1 MNILLL
7 SAEVTPFAK
16 AGGLGDVAA
25 SLPKAW
31 EELGHTPIVI
41 VPKYGH
47 IDTRKYEIVQTE
59 VIFSVPMGTWQE
71 YGRLW
76 RGVLPD
82 STVPVYFIQNQ
93 DYFDREGIYGNPDGF
108 ADNDRR
114 FLFLTRAAFEAARA
128 LQFKPDII
136 HAHDNHTAFAMA
148 FLKSQYRNDP
158 SFHEAA
164 GVFTIHNMAYQG
176 LYEPKR
182 AMELTGFGMKSFYS
196 GSWFEQHGIVNSM
209 KTGIMFADK
218 ITTVSPTYSQEI
230 RWAKYGEGLQNNLN
244 ERGGD
249 LIGVLNGVDY
259 TEWDS
264 EKDTM
269 LYNPYSKDTLS
280 LKESNKQKFLRDCGL
295 SENEALQNIPLV
307 GMVTRLT
314 DQKGIELLEQ
324 TIENFLSYGVMR
336 FCIIGS
342 GERKYEDFLRY
353 IARKFPRRALIQIGY
368 NTEQSHK
375 IIAASDFLLVP
386 SRFEPCGLTQMYA
399 LKYGTIPIVRATGG
413 LADTIEEFNPTSM
426 TGTGFLFSAYQ
437 RKDFAAAIRR
447 ALSVYSVQP
456 YWNIIRANAMECDF
470 SALRS
475 GKTYIDVFNWAR
487 NSIR

>member
-47 IDTRKYEIVQTE
+47 IDTRKYDIVPTDI
-59 VIFSVPMGTWQE
+59 IFSVPMGTWQE

-76 RGVLPD
+76 RGTLPD

-108 ADNDRR
+108 TDNDRR

-128 LQFKPDII
+128 LQFKPDIV

-148 FLKSQYRNDP
+148 FLKVQYRNDP
-158 SFHEAA
+158 YFSQAA

-182 AMELTGFGMKSFYS
+182 AMEFTGFGMKSFYS

-209 KTGIMFADK
+209 KTGIMFSDK

-230 RWAKYGEGLQNNLN
+230 RWAKYGEGLQNILN

-259 TEWDS
+259 TEWNP
-264 EKDTM
+264 EKDSM
-269 LYNPYSKDTLS
+269 IYNTYSKETIAE
-280 LKESNKQKFLRDCGL
+280 KELNKRKFLLDCGL
-295 SENEALQNIPLV
+295 SENEAVQNIPLV

-336 FCIIGS
+336 FSIIGS
-342 GERKYEDFLRY
+342 GEKKYEDFLRY
-353 IARKFPRRALIQIGY
+353 LARKFPRRALIQIGY

-426 TGTGFLFSAYQ
+426 SGTGFLFSAYQ
-437 RKDFAAAIRR
+437 RKDFVTAIRR

-456 YWNIIRANAMECDF
+456 YWNTIRANAMECDF

>member
-47 IDTRKYEIVQTE
+47 IDTGKYEIIPTDIV
-59 VIFSVPMGTWQE
+59 FSVPMGTWQE

-76 RGVLPD
+76 QGTLPN

-108 ADNDRR
+108 TDNDRR

-128 LQFKPDII
+128 LQFKPDIV

-148 FLKSQYRNDP
+148 FLKSQYRSDP
-158 SFHEAA
+158 FFDRAA

-176 LYEPKR
+176 IYDPRR
-182 AMELTGFGMKSFYS
+182 AMEFTGFGMKSFYK
-196 GSWFEQHGIVNSM
+196 GSWFEQHGVVNSM

-218 ITTVSPTYSQEI
+218 ITTVSPTYAQEI
-230 RWAKYGEGLQNNLN
+230 RWAKFGEGLQNSLN

-259 TEWDS
+259 TEWDPENDS
-264 EKDTM
+264 TIYET
-269 LYNPYSKDTLS
+269 YSKSSLTL
-280 LKESNKQKFLRDCGL
+280 KQGNKRKFLLDCGL
-295 SENEALQNIPLV
+295 PESEATQNIPLI
-307 GMVTRLT
+307 GMVSRLT

-324 TIENFLSYGVMR
+324 TIENFLSYGLMR

-353 IARKFPRRALIQIGY
+353 LARKFPRRALVQIGY
-368 NTEQSHK
+368 NSGQSHR

-399 LKYGTIPIVRATGG
+399 LKYGTIPIVRSTGG
-413 LADTIEEFNPTSM
+413 LADSVEEFNPTAL
-426 TGTGFLFSAYQ
+426 TGNGFLFNAYQ
-437 RKDFAAAIRR
+437 RKDFASAIRR
-447 ALSVYSVQP
+447 ALSVYSIQP
-456 YWNIIRANAMECDF
+456 YWNALRTNAMDCDY
-470 SALRS
+470 SAVRS
-475 GKTYIDVFNWAR
+475 GKTYIEVFNWAR
-487 NSIR
+487 EAMR

>member
-16 AGGLGDVAA
+16 AGGLGDVVA

-47 IDTRKYEIVQTE
+47 IDTRKYEIVPTDI
-59 VIFSVPMGTWQE
+59 IFSVPMGTWQE
-71 YGRLW
+71 YARLW
-76 RGVLPD
+76 RGTLPN
-82 STVPVYFIQNQ
+82 STVPVYFIQNK

-108 ADNDRR
+108 TDNDRR

-148 FLKSQYRNDP
+148 FLKAQYRFDP
-158 SFHEAA
+158 YFQQAA
-164 GVFTIHNMAYQG
+164 GIFTIHNMAYQG
-176 LYEPKR
+176 IYDPRR
-182 AMELTGFGMKSFYS
+182 AMEYTGFGMKSFYS
-196 GSWFEQHGIVNSM
+196 GSWFEQHGVVNSM

-230 RWAKYGEGLQNNLN
+230 RWAKYGEGLQNTLN

-259 TEWDS
+259 TEW
-264 EKDTM
+264 
-269 LYNPYSKDTLS
+269 NPEVDPAIYIPYTAKTIE
-280 LKESNKQKFLRDCGL
+280 LKETNKQRFLLDCGL
-295 SENEALQNIPLV
+295 SEIEAKQNIPLV

-353 IARKFPRRALIQIGY
+353 LARKFPRRALIQIGY
-368 NTEQSHK
+368 NTNQSHK

-413 LADTIEEFNPTSM
+413 LADTVEEFNPTTQ
-426 TGTGFLFSAYQ
+426 TGNGFLFNAYQ
-437 RKDFAAAIRR
+437 RKDFSAAVRR

-456 YWNIIRANAMECDF
+456 YWNKLRTNAMDVDY

-475 GKTYIDVFNWAR
+475 GKTYIDVFTWAR
-487 NSIR
+487 AAIR

>member
-31 EELGHTPIVI
+31 EELGHTPIVF
-41 VPKYGH
+41 VPKYGN
-47 IDTRKYEIVQTE
+47 IDTHKYGIEPTNIV
-59 VIFSVPMGTWQE
+59 FSVPISSWVE

-76 RGVLPD
+76 RGTLPD
-82 STVPVYFIQNQ
+82 SNVPVYFIQNQ
-93 DYFDREGIYGNPDGF
+93 DYFDRQGIYGNPDGF
-108 ADNDRR
+108 TDNDRR
-114 FLFLTRAAFEAARA
+114 FLFFTRAVFEAAKA
-128 LQFKPDII
+128 LNFKPDIV

-148 FLKSQYRNDP
+148 FLKAQYRFDP
-158 SFHEAA
+158 YFAKAA

-176 LYEPKR
+176 MYDAKR
-182 AMELTGFGMKSFYS
+182 AMEFTGFGMKSFYT
-196 GSWFEQHGIVNSM
+196 GSWFEQYGAVNSM

-218 ITTVSPTYSQEI
+218 ITTVSPTYAQEI
-230 RWAKYGEGLQNNLN
+230 RWAKNGEGLQQFLN

-249 LIGVLNGVDY
+249 LVGVLNGVDY
-259 TEWDS
+259 TEWDP
-264 EKDTM
+264 ETDTTI
-269 LYNPYSKDTLS
+269 YNTYTKQTLTG
-280 LKESNKQKFLRDCGL
+280 KETNKRKFLYESGVPE
-295 SENEALQNIPLV
+295 SELAQNIPLV

-324 TIENFLSYGVMR
+324 TLENFLSYGMMR

-353 IARKFPRRALIQIGY
+353 LARKFPRRALVQIGY
-368 NTEQSHK
+368 NTNQSHR
-375 IIAASDFLLVP
+375 IIAASDFLIVP

-413 LADTIEEFNPTSM
+413 LADTVQEFNPTSLQ
-426 TGTGFLFSAYQ
+426 GNGFLFANYQ
-437 RKDFAAAIRR
+437 RREFSAALRR
-447 ALSVYSVQP
+447 ALSVYSVKP
-456 YWNIIRANAMECDF
+456 YWDALRTNAMECDY
-470 SALRS
+470 SAVRS
-475 GKTYIDVFNWAR
+475 GKEYIEVFRWALD
-487 NSIR
+487 NIR